1 MLWVCCYK
9 WRRQHDTCIILES
22 GTTWVQFDS
31 FTVCGPVLM
40 NEEVAFCELYC
51 QSECHHKANIVFM
64 VSTLSYC
71 FTFFLYLLKWMPHQK
86 CLQTDPKCACLKVNP
101 VISVRMIVPSGRLFS
116 LPPNVVSW
124 TAIAMFAFK
133 YRLKKTDPGLQIPMQ
148 DALLV
153 ERLFLWGHRWDIPE
167 VVSER
172 VDTKA
177 VVPLSHA
184 SDCLEQGCHN
194 IQPNGPK
201 PPGRESSSALWKVWI
216 LIIYILVQKY
226 LHFSCPSSEG
236 AVLISVG
243 DPTTL
248 LHAEANGSKCHCL
261 NI

>member
-133 YRLKKTDPGLQIPMQ
+133 YRLEKNRPWPTDPNARCTSGRKAISLGSQMRYTRSCLRKSWYQSSGTTEPCQWLSRTGVPQHTAQWPKATWQGIQFGPLKSVNI
-148 DALLV
+148 DHIHPSSKIFALL
-153 ERLFLWGHRWDIPE
+153 LSFLWGR
-167 VVSER
+167 
-172 VDTKA
+172 
-177 VVPLSHA
+177 
-184 SDCLEQGCHN
+184 
-194 IQPNGPK
+194 
-201 PPGRESSSALWKVWI
+201 
-216 LIIYILVQKY
+216 
-226 LHFSCPSSEG
+226 CP
-236 AVLISVG
+236 
-243 DPTTL
+243 
-248 LHAEANGSKCHCL
+248 HKCWRPDYTVARRSQW
-261 NI
+261 